1 MMTRSPTPASVQ
13 ISTFLSGCLHFEYAA
28 CLTLVVFVVALLFA
42 GCALLIIL
50 KEGAAIL
57 RRLARGIAHDAR
69 ILVARQRVFI
79 RSGRSAAGFGL
90 RLNQHEEVSVSRRLP
105 CSRC

>member
-1 MMTRSPTPASVQ
+1 MY
-13 ISTFLSGCLHFEYAA
+13 IFFEYAA
-28 CLTLVVFVVALLFA
+28 CMVLVVFAVTLLFA

-69 ILVARQRVFI
+69 ILVARQTVFV
-79 RSGRSAAGFGL
+79 RSGRSTAGFGL